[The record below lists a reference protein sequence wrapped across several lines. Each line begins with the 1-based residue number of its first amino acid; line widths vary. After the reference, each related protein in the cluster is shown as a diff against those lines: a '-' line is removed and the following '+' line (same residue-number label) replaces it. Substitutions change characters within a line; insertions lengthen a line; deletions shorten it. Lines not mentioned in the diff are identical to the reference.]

1 MMVSEMILD
10 IYKDSFEYASKS
22 VKNIV
27 FLGLFYLFSFL
38 IIPVFFILGYNYRI
52 VKIATEGMINGDD
65 ELPKFENWTGMFV
78 DGIKC
83 FVVYIVY
90 LIIPIII
97 FLAILWCCGQSGSL
111 SLTIIGFI
119 VGIIISIV
127 FSLYSFLA
135 ISHMAT
141 NEGSL
146 KKAFD
151 FGEITDIA
159 KSIGW
164 GKCFTTY
171 IGVIMLVCVISIV
184 VMFIILA
191 ILTLL
196 GVATV
201 SAVPMM
207 SVAQATSFVS
217 TAIVN
222 LVLLLIVMP
231 YLQMFQ
237 SRCQGL
243 LYNMR

>member
-1 MMVSEMILD
+1 MILD
-10 IYKDSFEYASKS
+10 IYKDSFEYASKN

-65 ELPKFENWTGMFV
+65 DLPKFENWTGMLV

-97 FLAILWCCGQSGSL
+97 FLAILWGCTKSGSL

-119 VGIIISIV
+119 VGIIISIL

-135 ISHMAT
+135 ISHMAV

-164 GKCFTTY
+164 EKCLATY
-171 IGVIMLVCVISIV
+171 VGVVLIVCVISVV
-184 VMFIILA
+184 VMLIILA
-191 ILTLL
+191 VLTLL

-201 SAVPMM
+201 SAIPVV
-207 SVAQATSFVS
+207 SVAEATSLIS
-217 TAIVN
+217 TAIIN
-222 LVLLLIVMP
+222 LVLMLLVMP
-231 YLQMFQ
+231 YLQIFQ
-237 SRCQGL
+237 GRCQGL